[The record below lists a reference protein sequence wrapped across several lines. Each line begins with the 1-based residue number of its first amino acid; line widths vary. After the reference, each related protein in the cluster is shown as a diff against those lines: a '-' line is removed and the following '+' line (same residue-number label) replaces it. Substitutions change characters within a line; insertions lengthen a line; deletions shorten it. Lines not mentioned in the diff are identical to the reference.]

1 MKQEKIITLHN
12 LKDNAGARKKSRPL
26 GRGIGSGRGKT
37 AGHGG
42 KGQHGRSGVRLKSFE
57 GGQTPLMRRLPKRGF
72 VNIFRA
78 NYAETSLERIQE
90 AIEHGM
96 LSAGD
101 KIDAL
106 AMKKAGLFK
115 TVGDGVRVLGT
126 GTVSQA
132 IHVVAS
138 GVSESARKKIES
150 AKGTVTIVPRK
161 AKWQKSDSVNCE
173 RAK

>member
-1 MKQEKIITLHN
+1 
-12 LKDNAGARKKSRPL
+12 
-26 GRGIGSGRGKT
+26 
-37 AGHGG
+37 
-42 KGQHGRSGVRLKSFE
+42 
-57 GGQTPLMRRLPKRGF
+57 MRRLPKRGF
-72 VNIFRA
+72 TNIFRA

-96 LSAGD
+96 LSAGGT
-101 KIDAL
+101 IDAL

-115 TVGDGVRVLGT
+115 TLGDGVRVLGT

-161 AKWQKSDSVNCE
+161 AKWQKSDSANCE